1 MGQLFGTDGV
11 RGVAGHEL
19 TAGLAMR
26 LATAA
31 AEVLT
36 GAGGSGGGSGG
47 TGSAG
52 TGSAGTVSGPA
63 AGSRPAAAANGSAAR
78 SGSLAEP
85 GGATTRAA
93 TAAGSVASGRNGD
106 AGAAS
111 DAGANGAS
119 GGHGRPLAVVGRD
132 PRVSG
137 EFLEAAVVAG
147 LAASGVDVVR
157 LGVIPTPGVA
167 HLTAELGAQFGVVL
181 SASHNPAPDNG
192 IKFFAR
198 GGVKLP
204 DAVEDAIEARLLR
217 SNDGGAAHLA
227 DAATVTQGG
236 GDAAAGP
243 VGIPGAGFGRV
254 IDARDQRERY
264 LAHLL
269 STVQV
274 SSPLA
279 GLRVVVDCANGAA
292 SEYAPEL
299 LRRAGADVIAIGAQ
313 PDGLNIN
320 EGCGSTHLS
329 ALSAAVVESGAD
341 AGIAHDG
348 DADRCLAVDASGQV
362 LDGDQILAVL
372 ALALHAQGRLAGDTV
387 VATVM
392 ANLGFRHAMRAAGLA
407 VVETP
412 VGDRNL
418 IAAMLDGGY
427 VLGGEQSGHII
438 MLEHA
443 TTGDGMLTGLH
454 LLAEAVRQGRPL
466 ADLAS
471 VMTRYP
477 QVLINVPG
485 VDKAK
490 VTAMPAL
497 ADAIASAK
505 AELGDAGRVL
515 VRPSGTE
522 PAVRV
527 MVEAT
532 DAAQAERL
540 AGHLADTVKALG

>member
-11 RGVAGHEL
+11 RGAAGLDL
-19 TAGLAMR
+19 TAGLAMDI
-26 LATAA
+26 AA
-31 AEVLT
+31 AAASVLT
-36 GAGGSGGGSGG
+36 ESGAAV
-47 TGSAG
+47 TGLVAG
-52 TGSAGTVSGPA
+52 DPA
-63 AGSRPAAAANGSAAR
+63 AGN
-78 SGSLAEP
+78 
-85 GGATTRAA
+85 RAA
-93 TAAGSVASGRNGD
+93 GGTAAGD
-106 AGAAS
+106 AGS
-111 DAGANGAS
+111 SRGS
-119 GGHGRPLAVVGRD
+119 WQRPFAVVGRD
-132 PRVSG
+132 PRASG

-147 LAASGVDVVR
+147 LAAGGIDVVR

-167 HLTAELGAQFGVVL
+167 YLTAAMGAEFGVVL

-204 DAVEDAIEARLLR
+204 DAVEDAIEARLAGLR
-217 SNDGGAAHLA
+217 GQGLPGHGAQSHGAQSRGASSHAFPGDGSN
-227 DAATVTQGG
+227 GG
-236 GDAAAGP
+236 GPSGVPAG
-243 VGIPGAGFGRV
+243 GFGRV
-254 IDARDQRERY
+254 TDAPDQGEQY

-269 STVQV
+269 STVQGRPGYAA
-274 SSPLA
+274 SPLA
-279 GLRVVVDCANGAA
+279 GLRVVVDCAHGAA
-292 SEYAPEL
+292 SKYAPEL
-299 LRRAGADVIAIGAQ
+299 LRRAGADVIAIGAD

-320 EGCGSTHLS
+320 SGCGSTSLS
-329 ALSAAVVESGAD
+329 VLSAAVREAGAD

-362 LDGDQILAVL
+362 VDGDQILAVL
-372 ALALHAQGRLAGDTV
+372 AVALNAEGRLAGETV

-392 ANLGFRHAMRAAGLA
+392 SNLGFRHAMRSAGIE

-412 VGDRNL
+412 VGDRYL
-418 IAAMLDGGY
+418 IAAMLDGKF

-438 MLEHA
+438 MLDHA

-454 LLAEAVRQGRPL
+454 LLAETARQGRPL
-466 ADLAS
+466 AELAS

-485 VDKAK
+485 VDKKRVTSSPALTDA
-490 VTAMPAL
+490 VTAAE
-497 ADAIASAK
+497 

-527 MVEAT
+527 MVEAE
-532 DAAQAERL
+532 DAGQADRL
-540 AGHLADTVKALG
+540 ASRLADAIRELG